1 MATVTI
7 TFRDDVQGEEG
18 VAVEIRSD
26 PPMPESHEKATEAQK
41 MAIGALHLL
50 EAAINDHEEVNES
63 SADDCPALK
72 PKKSCGHGSGGCG
85 SKHANSGHCSR
96 HKDTPPEECCQK

>member
-18 VAVEIRSD
+18 VSVEIRSD
-26 PPMPESHEKATEAQK
+26 PPMPESHENATEAQK

-50 EAAINDHEEVNES
+50 EAAINEHEELNEA
-63 SADDCPALK
+63 SAADCPALK
-72 PKKSCGHGSGGCG
+72 PKKGCGHSGGGCG
-85 SKHANSGHCSR
+85 GKHAHGGHCSR
-96 HKDTPPEECCQK
+96 HKDTPPDECCQK